1 MRKESFNRKIEG
13 FEYADPAFKKAI
25 VSVTLLAFAV
35 SLVLIGITFG
45 ITPVFKYLAAW
56 HESKSYSPVE
66 AKVLEVQFFSEPYSY
81 ISRSTGRATIKPYV
95 SKNNRTIATFEYVY
109 QDKKYF
115 SHRTTLLNEDY
126 EGRDNYPKELFDQ
139 LDSKFK
145 TGETVTLW
153 VDPQHPDQALYD
165 RSILWLAIIILF
177 PFAFA
182 CPIAAVW
189 LIVYVASLW
198 RDRPSPG
205 NLSDLTADTAFAGS
219 TNWLAI
225 PAESHKLARSIFSFL
240 LYISLVWSIAPYAW
254 IHLNSVSGAIV
265 RFFVIIWCTVG
276 LAFLSQIAKAWKAK
290 QRLGDLYLLIA
301 PQERQD
307 TKSLQGQIKFIPLL
321 ASKLESSSATFGVRV
336 RLEYMAWFIER
347 NVRTIT
353 SLWQSKELDLV
364 APHGAQSLNFDF
376 DFPEKVVLS
385 PYDRDKYF
393 EYFWKIRVEISGSLA
408 EFKLP
413 ERANIP
419 IIIPT
424 IPQFRKRPVAA

>member
-1 MRKESFNRKIEG
+1 MRKEIYNRKIEG

-35 SLVLIGITFG
+35 GLVLVGITFG
-45 ITPVFKYLAAW
+45 ITPVFKHLAAW

-66 AKVLEVQFFSEPYSY
+66 AKVLEVQFFSEPDTY
-81 ISRSTGRATIKPYV
+81 ISRSTGRATIRGGENN
-95 SKNNRTIATFEYVY
+95 NNRTIATFEYVY
-109 QDKKYF
+109 QDKTYF
-115 SHRTTLLNEDY
+115 SRRTTLLNEYY

-145 TGETVTLW
+145 IGKTVTLW
-153 VDPQHPDQALYD
+153 VAPRHPDQAIYD

-198 RDRPSPG
+198 RAPPS
-205 NLSDLTADTAFAGS
+205 ADTAFAGS
-219 TNWLAI
+219 THWLAI
-225 PAESHKLARSIFSFL
+225 PAESHKLVRSVFSFL

-254 IHLNSVSGAIV
+254 IHFNSVSGVIV
-265 RFFVIIWCTVG
+265 RLGVTVWCAFG
-276 LAFLSQIAKAWKAK
+276 LAFLSQIAKSWKAK

-301 PQERQD
+301 PQKRQG
-307 TKSLQGQIKFIPLL
+307 TKSLQGQIKFIPPL
-321 ASKLESSSATFGVRV
+321 ASKLKLSSATFEVRV

-347 NVRTIT
+347 NVRTRA

-376 DFPEKVVLS
+376 DFPEKIVLS
-385 PYDRDKYF
+385 PYDEDKYV
-393 EYFWKIRVEISGSLA
+393 EYFWKIRVEISGCLA

-424 IPQFRKRPVAA
+424 IPQFRKRQYAA